1 MADLP
6 STTSAAI
13 PASHGPIVAG
23 TTLEK
28 AVYAIEE
35 LEATARLA
43 LDTTSVNSRV
53 LTGTQTAQLISTFN
67 LEI

>member
-1 MADLP
+1 
-6 STTSAAI
+6 
-13 PASHGPIVAG
+13 VAG